1 MECFISTKL
10 GTYDYPGGEIISWIS
25 QNNDVYI
32 VCDRMDDREY
42 GKTEYVNIHFINCE
56 VIKNEFDMNISPY
69 EKLGSI
75 HSNINLCLDED
86 GIEAGKDKNC
96 RFNFFIKDENEI
108 PHDFILECDDVKLE
122 YLEKWK

>member
-1 MECFISTKL
+1 MTSEDIKELICEDDELACKKL
-10 GTYDYPGGEIISWIS
+10 LLY
-25 QNNDVYI
+25 
-32 VCDRMDDREY
+32 
-42 GKTEYVNIHFINCE
+42 
-56 VIKNEFDMNISPY
+56 
-69 EKLGSI
+69 L